1 MGAYTG
7 KCFNFRDSSF
17 FAYANDWNTFT
28 DIPYILN
35 HVNEMPVFDPI
46 GPICQNSSAPI
57 LPSVS
62 LNGYT
67 GTWSGAIDSS
77 ITGIQTFTFTPDA
90 NQCSFTA
97 QMNVEVYELPQ
108 IVSIDGVNDILC
120 FGDSAAIEVL
130 ASGSGFIGYQID
142 NSTYSNSNQ
151 FNIPSGNYEF
161 GVIDENGCTNS
172 QNAVLTEPDVILV
185 EDTIQ
190 NVLCSNG
197 VGWVDID
204 ISGGIWTI

>member
-1 MGAYTG
+1 MVTWESISNWKQLNNQWELILGSASISGAPLSLHMLMIG
-7 KCFNFRDSSF
+7 IHLR
-17 FAYANDWNTFT
+17 TFLT
-28 DIPYILN
+28 YLN
-35 HVNEMPVFDPI
+35 HINEMPVFDPI

-161 GVIDENGCTNS
+161 GVIDENGCTNI
-172 QNAVLTEPDVILV
+172 TE
-185 EDTIQ
+185 
-190 NVLCSNG
+190 CSAYR
-197 VGWVDID
+197 
-204 ISGGIWTI
+204 T